1 MNKSRKNVKSRWSM
15 KYKKSINCSSPKG
28 FSQKNYCNR
37 QKRGGKYKSFKE
49 WLNENELDLDLDLD
63 LDLEPMQPIN
73 QTKPNPIQQPQKVQ
87 SLKTQPQQQRN
98 EPTIQSKDLGNTI
111 EIKYTGPDVK
121 GYLHAQQ
128 DNKNPK
134 LYRVIRVTVTPQG
147 QGYGKKL
154 YIAAM
159 QLLSKKGNMLA
170 PASNSTSDSAIN
182 VWNSLYKDNNIQKI
196 PLSPNDWPESP
207 RNQRMTGK
215 YPNLRFKDPNT
226 YPPKN
231 DTEFWALNS
240 GYQIQ

>member
-1 MNKSRKNVKSRWSM
+1 MNKPRENMKSRWSM
-15 KYKKSINCSSPKG
+15 KYKRKINCSSPKG
-28 FSQKNYCNR
+28 FSQKNYCKR

-49 WLNENELDLDLDLD
+49 WLNENELDLDIDLD
-63 LDLEPMQPIN
+63 VDRPMRQIQPTS
-73 QTKPNPIQQPQKVQ
+73 QPKQNPTSTIQQPKKVQ
-87 SLKTQPQQQRN
+87 NQN
-98 EPTIQSKDLGNTI
+98 ELTIQSKDNGNMI
-111 EIKYTGPDVK
+111 EVSYQGPDVK

-128 DNKNPK
+128 DNNNPK

-159 QLLSKKGNMLA
+159 KLATKKGNMLA
-170 PASNSTSDSAIN
+170 PASNSTSNSAIN

-207 RNQRMTGK
+207 RNQRMMQK

-231 DTEFWALNS
+231 DSEFWAFNS
-240 GYQIQ
+240 AYQSR